1 MSVLR
6 DRAEDYLEARRAL
19 GYKLDSQAR
28 ILRGFVA
35 YADTVGATRITI
47 ELALTWA
54 TAPADT
60 DPVWWSRRLSVVRC
74 FARHLHAIDP
84 DTEVP
89 PAHQLP
95 RSTARAVPY
104 PYTPGDITALM
115 TAAAALRSALQA
127 ATYPALIGL
136 LSVTGMRVG
145 EAIKLNRDDV
155 DFDQGTVSIKLGK
168 FGKSRL
174 LPLHPT
180 TLAALHA
187 YAHRRDVL
195 CPSPATTALFVSTVG
210 TRLTYN
216 SVRVIFAGLTRQA
229 GLLPR
234 SARCRP
240 RLDDLRHRFAVQTLL
255 DWYQADADIAAR
267 LPLLSTYLGHVRPGT
282 TYWYFEATPELLA
295 LATDRI
301 EHTRRAVP

>member
-240 RLDDLRHRFAVQTLL
+240 RLHDLRHRFAVQTLL
-255 DWYQADADIAAR
+255 DWYQADADVAAR

>member
-1 MSVLR
+1 M
-6 DRAEDYLEARRAL
+6 
-19 GYKLDSQAR
+19 
-28 ILRGFVA
+28 
-35 YADTVGATRITI
+35 
-47 ELALTWA
+47 TWA

-95 RSTARAVPY
+95 RSTSRAVPY

-155 DFDQGTVSIKLGK
+155 DFDQGTVSIRLGK

-240 RLDDLRHRFAVQTLL
+240 RLHDLRHRFAVQTLL

-301 EHTRRAVP
+301 EHTSRAVS

>member
-240 RLDDLRHRFAVQTLL
+240 RLHDLRHRFAVQTLL
-255 DWYQADADIAAR
+255 DWYQADADVAAR

-295 LATDRI
+295 LATNRI
-301 EHTRRAVP
+301 EHTSRAVP